1 MNIKTS
7 ILLRV
12 RIAYLAVL
20 LFSFGIIYKIAN
32 IQFVEG
38 SKWKAKAENNS
49 LKFRQVKATR
59 GNIYSDNGSL
69 LATSLPFYKVA
80 YDPSLI
86 SEEEYNRGIDSL
98 SWLLANYYNDHSY
111 KYYKRK
117 INDARVSGRRYLVI
131 NHKEINYQT
140 KKMMSSWPIFR
151 KGRMKGGV
159 IFEKVDQRYKPFS
172 HLGDRTIGSLNEDKS
187 RGTVG
192 LEYSFNRQLS
202 GKNGEALFQKFS
214 GGSWKPV
221 YDGSE
226 VKPKNGYDVVTTINV
241 DLQDV
246 AESALLSAL
255 MENDADYG
263 CVVVMEVKTGEIKAI
278 SNLSKNKKGEYWEL
292 YNYAVGSQGSREP
305 GSTFKLASMIAL
317 LENSNVSLSDSVE
330 TGDGKF
336 AFYDQTMEDHR
347 PGGYGTLTV
356 KEVFEKSSNI
366 GTAKLINEHFSA
378 NPEKFYE
385 ALEEMGMT
393 KPLGFQM
400 IGEGKP
406 YIKHP
411 KKDST
416 WSGTTLPWMSHGYE
430 LKMTPLQTLT
440 LFNAV
445 ANNGRMIQ
453 PIIVRQIREADRLIE
468 TYHSNVI
475 NKKICSDATLAR
487 IKEMLEGVVERG
499 TARNIRDS
507 FYQIAGKT
515 GTAKNVENGRY
526 TNKYYTS
533 FAGYFP
539 AKNPRYSCIVV
550 IDNPKG
556 FKIYGSDVA
565 APVFKEVAD
574 KIYALDLK
582 MHHPYIAGDPQ
593 LGVFPVIQSGEMED
607 LKLICNQIGISNH
620 SNQDSKWARARIAN
634 NAIAWKNLEA
644 GKDKVP
650 DVRGMTLRDA
660 LYILENK
667 SLKVRYEGT
676 GRVTEQSLLPGSSTA
691 NANII
696 EIKLG

>member
-12 RIAYLAVL
+12 RIAYMVVL
-20 LFSFGIIYKIAN
+20 LFSLGIVYKIVT
-32 IQFVEG
+32 IQTVEG
-38 SKWKAKAENNS
+38 DRWKKKAQNNS
-49 LKFRQVKATR
+49 LKFRTVKATR

-80 YDPSLI
+80 FDPSLI
-86 SEEEYNRGIDSL
+86 SDDEYIKGIDSL
-98 SWLLANYYNDHSY
+98 AWLLSSYYNDHSQ

-117 INDARVSGRRYLVI
+117 INDARVSGRRYMVI

-187 RGTVG
+187 RGIVG
-192 LEYSFNRQLS
+192 LEYSFNAHLAGR
-202 GKNGEALFQKFS
+202 NGEALFQKFS

-226 VKPKNGYDVVTTINV
+226 VKPQHGLDVVTTINV

-246 AESALLSAL
+246 AESALLGAL

-263 CVVVMEVKTGEIKAI
+263 CVVVMEVNTGEIKAI
-278 SNLSKNKKGEYWEL
+278 SNLSKNSKGEYWEL

-317 LENSNVSLSDSVE
+317 FENAEVKLTDSVE
-330 TGDGKF
+330 TGNGKF
-336 AFYDQTMEDHR
+336 DFYDQTMEDHK
-347 PGGYGTLTV
+347 PGGYGKLSV
-356 KEVFEKSSNI
+356 KQVFEKSSNI
-366 GTAKLINEHFSA
+366 GTAKLIQQHFGSD
-378 NPEKFYE
+378 PEKFYD
-385 ALEEMGMT
+385 ALESMGLT
-393 KPLGFQM
+393 NPLGFQM

-430 LKMTPLQTLT
+430 LKMTPLHTLT

-445 ANNGRMIQ
+445 ANNGKMIQ
-453 PIIVRQIREADRLIE
+453 PIIVKQVKDADKVVE
-468 TYHSNVI
+468 SYYSKVI
-475 NKKICSDATLAR
+475 NKKICSDATLAKIR
-487 IKEMLEGVVERG
+487 EMLEGVVERG
-499 TARNIRDS
+499 TARNISDS
-507 FYQIAGKT
+507 FYKIAGKT

-539 AKNPRYSCIVV
+539 AEKPRYSCIVV
-550 IDNPKG
+550 IDNPKRY
-556 FKIYGSDVA
+556 KIYGSDVA

-582 MHHPYIAGDPQ
+582 MHQPYMAGEAQ
-593 LGVFPVIQSGEMED
+593 AGVFPVIQSGEMED

-620 SNQDSKWARARIAN
+620 AQDDSRWVKARIVN
-634 NAIAWKNLEA
+634 NGINWKGVDP
-644 GKDKVP
+644 GKNKVP

-667 SLKVRYEGT
+667 TLKVIYEGT
-676 GRVTEQSLLPGSSTA
+676 GRVKEQSLLPGSSI
-691 NANII
+691 NQSNVI